1 MNGKSHSIPVG
12 MVFQKYFCLHC
23 GTRLLKEKTHRVV
36 TKEDKDY
43 YQYHD
48 AGTFPRRDY
57 DVYSY
62 QFRCPSCCRRIAYEE
77 QRIFAKIQKKCNAKI
92 LSPSQIRA
100 DYEAI
105 KAKHNTGAFRSAI
118 WIPAILFFL
127 FFALYYLF
135 GGERTAERL
144 SFCLVM
150 WAALTAFSVF
160 MAIKSHRGRHKS
172 RIHRGYSHEQEA
184 LLDKLYAY
192 RRANREAISR
202 SQRCYCFHCQKVMEP
217 REIREYVEN
226 GKTALCPYCSFD
238 TILPDAIDESLDE
251 AIIDEMHDY
260 WF

>member
-1 MNGKSHSIPVG
+1 MNGKSHSIPIG
-12 MVFQKYFCLHC
+12 MVFKKYDCPYC
-23 GTRLLKEKTHRVV
+23 GKRLLKEKTHRVV
-36 TKEDKDY
+36 TKEDNDY

-48 AGTFPRRDY
+48 VGTFPLRDY

-77 QRIFAKIQKKCNAKI
+77 QRIFAKLQKKYGSKV

-100 DYEAI
+100 DYGAI
-105 KAKHNTGAFRSAI
+105 KAEHSKGAFRSTI
-118 WIPAILFFL
+118 GIPAVLLFL
-127 FFALYYLF
+127 FFVLYYLF

-144 SFCLVM
+144 SYCTIMFAV
-150 WAALTAFSVF
+150 LTAFSVF
-160 MAIKSHRGRHKS
+160 MAIKSHWGSHKS
-172 RIHRGYSHEQEA
+172 RIHRGYSHEQKE

-202 SQRCYCFHCQKVMEP
+202 FQRCYCFRCQKTMEP
-217 REIREYVEN
+217 LAITEYVEN

-238 TILPDAIDESLDE
+238 AILPDAIDEPLDE
-251 AIIDEMHDY
+251 TIIREMHDF